1 MKTYLVPNLPHRIP
15 HTAALSLLVLSL
27 ASTLFA
33 GPSAKE
39 KFVVATNVNTIEFP
53 PRAEGMT
60 DTLTVSSPSL
70 IIEEGVASRLG
81 GAALAKMARPS
92 LENLLNNSGRFTV
105 LLDGEAPYKIIAT
118 VTSLKISQAQTKK
131 GATASKLLK
140 SVIPGLI
147 KTDDKFDSEL
157 MAADWSKDEVVMK
170 VECGVT
176 VQLMDKDSRLVAGH
190 TGVVSRE
197 DKTATL
203 RAELG
208 GITFGNGAAGDSNGN
223 AATTA
228 ADTDIPTRLIEL
240 AAYDSLKQSLPAI
253 DRELTQRK
261 TAPPTEKKTVATV
274 APDSRPLEKEKATI
288 ASNEPQAVSNKRFC
302 GQCGQKLDGDDKF
315 CPNCGKLVLK

>member
-1 MKTYLVPNLPHRIP
+1 MKTYLVPNVPHRIP

-33 GPSAKE
+33 GPPAKE

-53 PRAEGMT
+53 PRAEGMI

-70 IIEEGVASRLG
+70 IIEEGVASKLG

-118 VTSLKISQAQTKK
+118 VTSLKITQAQAKK
-131 GATASKLLK
+131 GAAASKLLK
-140 SVIPGLI
+140 SVIPNLL
-147 KTDDKFDSEL
+147 KTDDKFDPEL
-157 MAADWSKDEVVMK
+157 MAADWSKDEVTMK

-176 VQLMDKDSRLVAGH
+176 VQVMDKDSRLIAGH

-197 DKTATL
+197 DKTTPL

-208 GITFGNGAAGDSNGN
+208 GITFGNGAGDDSGSAGTLSTG
-223 AATTA
+223 
-228 ADTDIPTRLIEL
+228 TDIPTRLIEL
-240 AAYDSLKQSLPAI
+240 AAHDSLRQLLPAI
-253 DRELTQRK
+253 DRELAQRK
-261 TAPPTEKKTVATV
+261 TAPSEKKPVAT
-274 APDSRPLEKEKATI
+274 APAQPRETTTI

-315 CPNCGKLVLK
+315 CPNCGKLVRK